1 MTQVRFLLFLS
12 GKLPLP
18 EVAFSPL
25 KFQCFLLGGLC
36 RSSRHTGFFFN
47 KRCLWKKNVA
57 RIVENMM
64 TSHGLASMVTVN
76 IVQTLDVWTIVVNT
90 GRVYE

>member
-12 GKLPLP
+12 GNLP
-18 EVAFSPL
+18 EVEFSPP
-25 KFQCFLLGGLC
+25 KVPVFLVG
-36 RSSRHTGFFFN
+36 RFMPFKSAHWIFFN

-64 TSHGLASMVTVN
+64 TSHGFVSMVIANIAQTLRNQNAVVN
-76 IVQTLDVWTIVVNT
+76 I
-90 GRVYE
+90 GRA

>member
-1 MTQVRFLLFLS
+1 MPFKS
-12 GKLPLP
+12 
-18 EVAFSPL
+18 A
-25 KFQCFLLGGLC
+25 
-36 RSSRHTGFFFN
+36 HWIFFN

-64 TSHGLASMVTVN
+64 TSHGFVSMVIAN
-76 IVQTLDVWTIVVNT
+76 IAQTLDVWTIVVNT

>member
-1 MTQVRFLLFLS
+1 M
-12 GKLPLP
+12 PLP

-25 KFQCFLLGGLC
+25 KFQCFSLGGLC

-64 TSHGLASMVTVN
+64 TSHGFVSMVIAN
-76 IVQTLDVWTIVVNT
+76 IAQTLRNQNAVVSF
-90 GRVYE
+90 GRKRRWKTRRHSTDE